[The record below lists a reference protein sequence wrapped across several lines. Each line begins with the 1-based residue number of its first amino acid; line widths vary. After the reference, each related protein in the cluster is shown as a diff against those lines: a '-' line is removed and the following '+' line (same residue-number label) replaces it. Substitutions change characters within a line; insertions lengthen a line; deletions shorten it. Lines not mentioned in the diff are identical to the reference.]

1 MAIRPHGMNTKTKQ
15 KWKDCDN
22 KEWRGCGSEYVWK
35 LVVHQVPRI
44 GSTCGFLDDVPAH
57 SVGWLI
63 LSHYF
68 LLETEDLEPLSSSND
83 VNNGSTDKWF
93 GICRKPLTFHEV
105 TENLIEFG
113 SFISGSPP
121 HFISVHL
128 KLTFLRDFLSE
139 FHHLFSSFF
148 NIIIFNIHKSSTNHK
163 KARKNPPRQEKTL
176 TTWDLRMADP
186 VRIIDLDEEAP
197 CRRHLG
203 FHQDRT
209 NIFRSNEDWDITW
222 YNMM

>member
-83 VNNGSTDKWF
+83 VNNGSTDEWF

-148 NIIIFNIHKSSTNHK
+148 NIIILTSTNHPQITK
-163 KARKNPPRQEKTL
+163 KREKIHRGKKRPWRPGICVWRIL
-176 TTWDLRMADP
+176 FELLIWMRRRRAGATWDFTRTGQTFFDP
-186 VRIIDLDEEAP
+186 TKIGI
-197 CRRHLG
+197 
-203 FHQDRT
+203 
-209 NIFRSNEDWDITW
+209 
-222 YNMM
+222 

>member
-1 MAIRPHGMNTKTKQ
+1 MGCSSHIQWPWKSAWQMAIRPHGMNTKTKQ
-15 KWKDCDN
+15 KWKACDN

-63 LSHYF
+63 LSHYV
-68 LLETEDLEPLSSSND
+68 LLETEDPEPLSSSND
-83 VNNGSTDKWF
+83 VNKGSTDEWF

-121 HFISVHL
+121 HFISVHP
-128 KLTFLRDFLSE
+128 K
-139 FHHLFSSFF
+139 
-148 NIIIFNIHKSSTNHK
+148 
-163 KARKNPPRQEKTL
+163 
-176 TTWDLRMADP
+176 
-186 VRIIDLDEEAP
+186 
-197 CRRHLG
+197 
-203 FHQDRT
+203 
-209 NIFRSNEDWDITW
+209 
-222 YNMM
+222 